1 MPPIKKNFYYLKN
14 IMTASE
20 YNFYLKLKEREKD
33 YIIHPQLNLAS
44 IVMKKSTERYAS
56 ELFRNIDFSIFD
68 KNYNLKILI
77 ELNDSS
83 HNKIYRKERDL
94 KVKNICNE
102 INVPLITFYTN
113 YPNEKDYVI
122 NRVLQEI
129 NNKNANKS
137 ITPIQI

>member
-1 MPPIKKNFYYLKN
+1 
-14 IMTASE
+14 MTASE